1 MFLTLSGK
9 GRGPP
14 ACGLGSLGAFPPPI
28 LPMSWEGATISPSLW
43 VSCSCPAKLPVIP
56 LSGGSK
62 GQVSAPKFKAGPGT
76 ATSVHLP
83 RLSLSLASLALLL
96 PHEQAALELPFFL
109 WPQGARTPSQL
120 RGRGFPFLWAPPHT
134 PPHFTPPPPDS
145 KDALGLFQRLHHTS
159 PQSAIPADP
168 TGFLVPDPHPG
179 LPVALVPLAACLT
192 RGQSLSGSWPCRG
205 FCLSGRFSHAGEE
218 VQGFQQPDCGQKFPN
233 ADSKHHAYFAGD

>member
-1 MFLTLSGK
+1 MVQVPRGRDGFQREMAVFLTLSGK

-96 PHEQAALELPFFL
+96 PHKQAALELPFFL
-109 WPQGARTPSQL
+109 WPQRCQNPKPTKGSRLSIPLGNPTHPSPL
-120 RGRGFPFLWAPPHT
+120 R
-134 PPHFTPPPPDS
+134 
-145 KDALGLFQRLHHTS
+145 
-159 PQSAIPADP
+159 PA
-168 TGFLVPDPHPG
+168 
-179 LPVALVPLAACLT
+179 
-192 RGQSLSGSWPCRG
+192 SS
-205 FCLSGRFSHAGEE
+205 
-218 VQGFQQPDCGQKFPN
+218 
-233 ADSKHHAYFAGD
+233 